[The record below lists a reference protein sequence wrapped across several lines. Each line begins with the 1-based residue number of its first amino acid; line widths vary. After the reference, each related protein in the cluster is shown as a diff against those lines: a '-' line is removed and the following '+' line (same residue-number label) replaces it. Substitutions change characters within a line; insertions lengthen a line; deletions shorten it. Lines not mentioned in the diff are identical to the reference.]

1 MIEQLKIEEAEANRI
16 LALEEGHYLD
26 LKRAEIMPA
35 KLAQAVS
42 AFANTAGGELFIG
55 IEESDRSGAKPRRWR
70 GFADIEEANPHI
82 QVIEAM
88 SPLGTHYRASFL
100 SAPGQTG
107 HVLHLIIFKTKDILY
122 ASDGVAYVRRGA
134 QKQAVK
140 GEEALHR
147 LRLDK
152 GIISFEDETLALD
165 PAAIT
170 NSAAV
175 IQFMLNVVPTA
186 EPDTW
191 LAKQNLIVGGKPT
204 VAGLLLF
211 ADEPQATLPK
221 RSAIKLY
228 RYKTKDAEGKRESL
242 AFDPI
247 TIEGPLD
254 QQIRKAVV
262 RTKKLVEEIRRLG
275 PHGLDS
281 VTYPHETLHE
291 IITNAV
297 LHRDYSIAV
306 DVHVRIYDDRIEVES
321 PGRLPGHVTREN
333 ILDEQS
339 ARNPKIVRLIN
350 KFPDPPNKDVGEGLN
365 TAFEAMKQLRLKEP
379 VIEETEH
386 SVTVYIRHTPL
397 ASPHDTVLAYLE
409 NNDEIT
415 NMIARDLT
423 GIRSENSMKSVFLS
437 LKKRGMIEPV
447 PGKTSGGK
455 AAWRKA
461 RPKKRKST

>member
-1 MIEQLKIEEAEANRI
+1 MIEQLKIEAAEADRI
-16 LALEEGHYLD
+16 LALEENHYLD
-26 LKRAEIMPA
+26 LKGVDILPA
-35 KLAQAVS
+35 KLTQSVS
-42 AFANTAGGELFIG
+42 AFANTAGGELFVG
-55 IEESDRSGAKPRRWR
+55 VDESTRNGKKTRHWR
-70 GFADIEEANPHI
+70 GFSDIEEANPHI
-82 QVIEAM
+82 LAIDAM

-100 SAPGQTG
+100 AAPGRPG
-107 HVLHLIIFKTKDILY
+107 YVLHLVIFKTKDILY

-140 GEEALHR
+140 SEDALRR

-152 GIISFEDETLALD
+152 GIISFEDETLAIA
-165 PAAIT
+165 PATIT
-170 NSAAV
+170 NSAA
-175 IQFMLNVVPTA
+175 IIDFMLNVVPSA
-186 EPDTW
+186 EPEPW
-191 LAKQNLIVGGKPT
+191 VAKQNLLVGGKPT

-211 ADEPQATLPK
+211 ADEPQSALPK

-228 RYKTKDAEGKRESL
+228 RYMTKDAEGSRESL

-254 QQIRKAVV
+254 QQIRVGVA
-262 RTKKLVEEIRRLG
+262 RTKQLIEGIRRLG
-275 PHGLDS
+275 ASGLES

-306 DVHVRIYDDRIEVES
+306 DVHVRIYDNRIEVES
-321 PGRLPGHVTREN
+321 PGRLPGHVTKEN

-365 TAFEAMKQLRLKEP
+365 TAFEAMKKLRLMAP
-379 VIEETEH
+379 VIEEGEH
-386 SVTVYIRHTPL
+386 SVIVYIRHTPL
-397 ASPHDTVLAYLE
+397 ASPHDTVMAYLD

-423 GIRSENSMKSVFLS
+423 GIRSENSMKNVFLS
-437 LKKRGMIEPV
+437 LKQRGMIEPV
-447 PGKTSGGK
+447 PGKTTGGK
-455 AAWRKA
+455 AAWRKV
-461 RPKKRKST
+461 RPKRR